1 MLAPGRKPWQ
11 TGGVSRFSL
20 PYAPS
25 TGRVRS

>member
-20 PYAPS
+20 PNAPS